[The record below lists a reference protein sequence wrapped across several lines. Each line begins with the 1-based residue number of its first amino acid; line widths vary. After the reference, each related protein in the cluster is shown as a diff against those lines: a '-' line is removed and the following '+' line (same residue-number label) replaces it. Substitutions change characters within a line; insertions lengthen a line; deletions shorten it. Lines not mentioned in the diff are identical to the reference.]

1 MYIKM
6 ANFWKYLTNRVNYIF
21 LYIFI
26 NIDKD
31 MVKLWKFI
39 GKNLKIYDNELKSYI
54 HVLNVGA
61 LSKMQIPINEKASLN
76 LFHGFLT
83 FQIYLN
89 STKSFTIE
97 IAISDNNYGKKRILF
112 SACSKE
118 FIINQMHCRIPII
131 NIPTGTWINFSIDV
145 LSFVSECFK
154 GQSFR
159 AIDSICLSADCKI
172 RRICGMR
179 QLYTASEEEYFQGDD
194 NILPKG
200 FIFPMSIQYINFNL
214 DMNYIKENVELNNI
228 KSINTH
234 LNMNSNMNKSK
245 KTYPKTSQS
254 KRDDNKLR
262 NLLNNNHPIPDKENQ
277 KLNNDNKPVKIEQK
291 NSTNNA
297 KLNNKTEI
305 NKKINK
311 NGHTLKEFTESNRG
325 STKNIR
331 NSNGL
336 KMFKNEQKDTSSKL
350 VSTMKKN
357 EKTRK
362 IYNVNIN
369 KTKEKYNSKSVK
381 KVYVKNLTQD
391 KANNSIKRNLDKN
404 NLNENLEK
412 TYKGKTTMNE
422 MKPTSKNKIQSDYD
436 INPQEKQNMNKMPQI
451 IQINQVLI
459 NNNTNN
465 NIVSKED
472 LNLFNT
478 FNYKELESK
487 ENTLLVNQSNFNN
500 ASIPEIV
507 DLDINNT
514 FLKNNEIDTNINN
527 NKNEMKFLDK
537 NNRNE
542 KNYIKKQEQMDSL
555 FGEKILAE
563 INKNNNSTERPY
575 TPPIQKIIPVN
586 NDING
591 VNNNVNISKINESI
605 MQNHIGDIVYDNE
618 TGALFDKKTKI
629 YYELK

>member
-1 MYIKM
+1 M

-31 MVKLWKFI
+31 MMKLWKFI

-277 KLNNDNKPVKIEQK
+277 KLNNDNKPVKIERK

-542 KNYIKKQEQMDSL
+542 KNYIKEQEQMDSL

>member
-1 MYIKM
+1 
-6 ANFWKYLTNRVNYIF
+6 
-21 LYIFI
+21 
-26 NIDKD
+26 

-39 GKNLKIYDNELKSYI
+39 GKNAKIYDNELKSYI

-61 LSKMQIPINEKASLN
+61 LSKMQIPINEKSSLN

-145 LSFVSECFK
+145 LSFVTECFK

-179 QLYTASEEEYFQGDD
+179 QLYSISEEEYFQGDD
-194 NILPKG
+194 TILPKG
-200 FIFPMSIQYINFNL
+200 FIFPLVVKYINFNL
-214 DMNYIKENVELNNI
+214 DMNYIKENMELNNI
-228 KSINTH
+228 KSNNNNYHNNIN
-234 LNMNSNMNKSK
+234 NINNMNKNK
-245 KTYPKTSQS
+245 KIYPKTSQS

-262 NLLNNNHPIPDKENQ
+262 NLLNNNNKININNIHNQIQDKENQ
-277 KLNNDNKPVKIEQK
+277 KLNNENKPIKIERK
-291 NSTNNA
+291 TSVNKT
-297 KLNNKTEI
+297 KLKTKTEI
-305 NKKINK
+305 KQKINR
-311 NGHTLKEFTESNRG
+311 NSHTLKEFNESNRG
-325 STKNIR
+325 SSKNIR
-331 NSNGL
+331 DMNSL
-336 KMFKNEQKDTSSKL
+336 KMFKNEQKESNSKL

-362 IYNVNIN
+362 IYNVNLN
-369 KTKEKYNSKSVK
+369 KPKEKYNSKSVK

-391 KANNSIKRNLDKN
+391 KDNNSLKRNLEKN
-404 NLNENLEK
+404 DLNEHLEK
-412 TYKGKTTMNE
+412 TYKGKHSMNE
-422 MKPTSKNKIQSDYD
+422 MKSTSTTNNNINKNNNEYD
-436 INPQEKQNMNKMPQI
+436 INTQEKQNINKMPQI

-514 FLKNNEIDTNINN
+514 FLKNIENDTNINN
-527 NKNEMKFLDK
+527 NKNEMKLLDK

-542 KNYIKKQEQMDSL
+542 KNFIKNQEPMDSL
-555 FGEKILAE
+555 FGDKILAE
-563 INKNNNSTERPY
+563 INKNNNTSERPY

-591 VNNNVNISKINESI
+591 VTNNVNISKINESI
-605 MQNHIGDIVYDNE
+605 MQNHYNDLVYDNE
-618 TGALFDKKTKI
+618 TGTLFDKKTNI
-629 YYELK
+629 HYELK

>member
-1 MYIKM
+1 M

-262 NLLNNNHPIPDKENQ
+262 NLLNNNHPIQDKENQ
-277 KLNNDNKPVKIEQK
+277 KLNNDNKPVKIERK

-542 KNYIKKQEQMDSL
+542 KNYIKEQEQMDSL

-591 VNNNVNISKINESI
+591 ANNNVNISKINESI

>member
-1 MYIKM
+1 M

-228 KSINTH
+228 KNINTH
-234 LNMNSNMNKSK
+234 INMNSNMNKSK

-277 KLNNDNKPVKIEQK
+277 KLNNDNKPVKIERK

-542 KNYIKKQEQMDSL
+542 KNYIKEQEQMDSL

>member
-1 MYIKM
+1 M

-228 KSINTH
+228 KNINTH
-234 LNMNSNMNKSK
+234 INMNSNMNKSK

-277 KLNNDNKPVKIEQK
+277 KLNNDNKPVKIERK

-297 KLNNKTEI
+297 KIKNKTEI

-336 KMFKNEQKDTSSKL
+336 KMFKNKKKDTSSKL

-542 KNYIKKQEQMDSL
+542 KNYIKEQEQMDSL

>member
-1 MYIKM
+1 M

-277 KLNNDNKPVKIEQK
+277 KLNNDNKPVKIERK

-297 KLNNKTEI
+297 KLKNKTEI

-336 KMFKNEQKDTSSKL
+336 KIFKNEQKDTSSKL

-542 KNYIKKQEQMDSL
+542 KNYIKEQEQMDSL

>member
-1 MYIKM
+1 M

-200 FIFPMSIQYINFNL
+200 FIFPISIQYINFNL

-277 KLNNDNKPVKIEQK
+277 KLNNDNKPVKIERK

-542 KNYIKKQEQMDSL
+542 KNYIKEQEQMDSL

>member
-1 MYIKM
+1 
-6 ANFWKYLTNRVNYIF
+6 
-21 LYIFI
+21 
-26 NIDKD
+26 

-179 QLYTASEEEYFQGDD
+179 QLYTASEEEYFRGDD

-277 KLNNDNKPVKIEQK
+277 KLNNDNKPVKIERK

-297 KLNNKTEI
+297 KLKNKTEI

-542 KNYIKKQEQMDSL
+542 KNYIKEQEQMDSL

>member
-1 MYIKM
+1 M

-39 GKNLKIYDNELKSYI
+39 GKNLKIYDNELKSYL

-262 NLLNNNHPIPDKENQ
+262 NLLNNNHPIQDKENQ
-277 KLNNDNKPVKIEQK
+277 KLNNDNKPVKIERK

-542 KNYIKKQEQMDSL
+542 KNYIKEQEQMDSL

>member
-1 MYIKM
+1 M

-228 KSINTH
+228 KNINTH

-262 NLLNNNHPIPDKENQ
+262 NLLNNNHPIQDKENQ
-277 KLNNDNKPVKIEQK
+277 KLNNDNKPVKIERK
-291 NSTNNA
+291 NSTNNT

-542 KNYIKKQEQMDSL
+542 KNYIKEQEQMDSL

>member
-1 MYIKM
+1 M

-277 KLNNDNKPVKIEQK
+277 KLNNDNKPVKIERK

-542 KNYIKKQEQMDSL
+542 KNYIKEQEQMDSL

>member
-1 MYIKM
+1 
-6 ANFWKYLTNRVNYIF
+6 
-21 LYIFI
+21 
-26 NIDKD
+26 
-31 MVKLWKFI
+31 
-39 GKNLKIYDNELKSYI
+39 
-54 HVLNVGA
+54 
-61 LSKMQIPINEKASLN
+61 MQIPINEKASLN

-97 IAISDNNYGKKRILF
+97 IAISDTNYGKKRILF

-277 KLNNDNKPVKIEQK
+277 KLNNDNKPVKIERK

-297 KLNNKTEI
+297 KLNNKTDI

-514 FLKNNEIDTNINN
+514 FLT
-527 NKNEMKFLDK
+527 KFD
-537 NNRNE
+537 
-542 KNYIKKQEQMDSL
+542 
-555 FGEKILAE
+555 A
-563 INKNNNSTERPY
+563 
-575 TPPIQKIIPVN
+575 
-586 NDING
+586 
-591 VNNNVNISKINESI
+591 
-605 MQNHIGDIVYDNE
+605 
-618 TGALFDKKTKI
+618 
-629 YYELK
+629 

>member
-1 MYIKM
+1 M
-6 ANFWKYLTNRVNYIF
+6 ANFWKYLTNKVNYIF

-277 KLNNDNKPVKIEQK
+277 KLNNDNKSVKIERK

-542 KNYIKKQEQMDSL
+542 KNYIKEQEQMDSL

>member
-1 MYIKM
+1 M
-6 ANFWKYLTNRVNYIF
+6 ANFWKYLTNRVNYVF

-277 KLNNDNKPVKIEQK
+277 KLNNDNKPVKIERK

-542 KNYIKKQEQMDSL
+542 KNYIKEQEQMDSL

>member
-1 MYIKM
+1 M

-262 NLLNNNHPIPDKENQ
+262 NLLNSNHPIPDKENQ
-277 KLNNDNKPVKIEQK
+277 KLNNDNKPVKIERK

-542 KNYIKKQEQMDSL
+542 KNYIKEQEQMDSL